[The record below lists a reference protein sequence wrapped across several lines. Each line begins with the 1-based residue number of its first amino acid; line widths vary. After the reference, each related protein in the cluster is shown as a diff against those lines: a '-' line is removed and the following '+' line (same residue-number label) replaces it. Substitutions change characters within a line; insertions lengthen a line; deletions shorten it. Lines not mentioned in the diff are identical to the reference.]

1 MIRPVE
7 NPEKTNPG
15 DYINRV
21 KQTDP
26 GHAPASRDFAR
37 AIEGAG
43 RENPKKR
50 RHWPGFGEDTY
61 ESSEHEEPLPPEEQ
75 PPVRPPENSPAE
87 DHNLDVRV

>member
-1 MIRPVE
+1 MIRPVD
-7 NPEKTNPG
+7 NPDRSNPG

-26 GHAPASRDFAR
+26 DHAPASRDFAR
-37 AIEGAG
+37 AIEGAD

-50 RHWPGFGEDTY
+50 RHWPGFGEDSY
-61 ESSEHEEPLPPEEQ
+61 ESTEQEQPLPPEEQ
-75 PPVRPPENSPAE
+75 PPAGPTENITTE

>member
-7 NPEKTNPG
+7 NPEISNPS

-37 AIEGAG
+37 AVEGAD
-43 RENPKKR
+43 RENPKKK

-61 ESSEHEEPLPPEEQ
+61 ESSELEEPLPPEEK
-75 PPVRPPENSPAE
+75 PAERPADNSTTE